1 MRLLFLISY
10 SLAPKIKS
18 YLKYFSDK
26 NSQKQSLWCSQL
38 SLKIDFL
45 EAFSMLSQLNS
56 VLWWIAIQQGVE
68 LRQMLPWFLR
78 HKKILQIWSCPTVI
92 IKMTFRDTA
101 TIWREIIHSIGQ
113 AHNMFSP
120 IYEFFLPNIWFF
132 HPIFRF
138 WFLVTFGKKVT
149 KILRNLCLHFARQD
163 GQNGRK
169 PERKSSN

>member
-92 IKMTFRDTA
+92 IKIMTFRDTA

-113 AHNMFSP
+113 IHNMFSR
-120 IYEFFLPNIWFF
+120 IYEFFLPNICFSSSY
-132 HPIFRF
+132 IFVF
-138 WFLVTFGKKVT
+138 WFLVFWSV
-149 KILRNLCLHFARQD
+149 
-163 GQNGRK
+163 
-169 PERKSSN
+169 